1 MPKQDLAF
9 RTRIINSAGM
19 LGFTPDPRKIPGYD
33 LLGAFVTNPVSLLPR
48 SPALTRCSTPY
59 LGGVLLHSGFPNPG
73 LAKIIGKYS
82 RQWGISSVPIILHLM
97 VSDDLEMEKILR
109 ILEPVEGVTGLELSF
124 DPDCE
129 PSRIARLLEVALT
142 EWPVIAQL
150 SIEQI
155 RLILP
160 LIKNDELSAVSISPK
175 RGKLIS
181 KVADGEKRLVD
192 GRLFGACLYPQAL
205 SDLEQALTYQIPVI
219 ASGGITTLEQVEQF
233 LLAGAYAV
241 QIDTVLWGQGLS

>member
-9 RTRIINSAGM
+9 RTRIINAAGM
-19 LGFTPDPRKIPGYD
+19 LGFAPDPRKIPGYD

-48 SPALTRCSTPY
+48 SPALTRYSTPY

-82 RQWGISSVPIILHLM
+82 RQWGITSIPIILHLM

-124 DPDCE
+124 EPGCE
-129 PSRIARLLEVALT
+129 PQKIARLLQVALT

-150 SIEQI
+150 TMEQI
-155 RLILP
+155 RVTLP
-160 LIKNDELSAVSISPK
+160 LIKSEELSAVSISPK
-175 RGKLIS
+175 RGKLKATVI
-181 KVADGEKRLVD
+181 DGEKRFVE

-205 SDLEQALTYQIPVI
+205 TDLEQALTYKVPVI
-219 ASGGITTLEQVEQF
+219 ASGGVTTLEQVDQ
-233 LLAGAYAV
+233 LIQAGAYAV

>member
-9 RTRIINSAGM
+9 RSRIINAAGM

-48 SPALTRCSTPY
+48 SPASERCSIPY
-59 LGGVLLHSGFPNPG
+59 MGGVLLHSGFPNPG

-82 RQWGISSVPIILHLM
+82 RQWGISSIPIILHLM

-109 ILEPVEGVTGLELSF
+109 ILEPVEGITGLELSF
-124 DPDCE
+124 EQGFE
-129 PSRIARLLEVALT
+129 PQKIARLLQDALT

-150 SIEQI
+150 YMEQMCSV
-155 RLILP
+155 LP
-160 LIKNDELSAVSISPK
+160 LLENAELSAVSISPK
-175 RGKLIS
+175 RGKLS
-181 KVADGEKRLVD
+181 TQVVSGEKRLVS
-192 GRLFGACLYPQAL
+192 GRLYGTSLYAQAMT
-205 SDLEQALTYQIPVI
+205 DLEQALAYKVPVI
-219 ASGGITTLEQVEQF
+219 ASGGVTTLEQVEQ
-233 LLAGAYAV
+233 LIQAGAYAV